1 MTICGLGDEY
11 GQISILIADASPLFR
26 SGIRQNIEGQ
36 EGFDIVGE
44 AETLKRAIALARER
58 QPQVVIL
65 GLSGHHLKT
74 WEAISSLAKHSA
86 VLTITEVDGTRET
99 LKHILKVFLSGAV
112 GCIDRMAAG
121 EELNHVVKAVV
132 SGKPAVSSG
141 VAKVLVEELLRVQG
155 FAVTTGET
163 ALHADGS
170 EDGDEDEDEAL
181 VGDESPEG
189 IKSASMRWDGREKLT
204 DREMEVLALVANG
217 KSNRAIAGRLLISE
231 KTVKN
236 HISSILRKLGMSG
249 RTEAAVWAVRRGLL
263 TEAGLKAYNQR
274 PSKNKS

>member
-1 MTICGLGDEY
+1 MTICRPGDECEE
-11 GQISILIADASPLFR
+11 ISVLIADASPLFR

-44 AETLKRAIALARER
+44 AETLERAIILAQEK
-58 QPQVVIL
+58 QPKVVIL

-74 WEAISSLAKHSA
+74 WEAISGLAEHSA
-86 VLTITEVDGTRET
+86 VLAITQVDGTRET
-99 LKHILKVFLSGAV
+99 LKHILKVFLSGAA

-121 EELNHVVKAVV
+121 EELDYVLKAVV

-141 VAKVLVEELLRVQG
+141 VAKALVEELLRLQG
-155 FAVTTGET
+155 FAVTMGEPAVCTG
-163 ALHADGS
+163 GS
-170 EDGDEDEDEAL
+170 GDA
-181 VGDESPEG
+181 DESLPGCESAEAPE
-189 IKSASMRWDGREKLT
+189 SVPRRWDGKEELT
-204 DREMEVLALVANG
+204 DREMEVLALVASG
-217 KSNRAIAGRLLISE
+217 ESNRTIAGQLLISE

-249 RTEAAVWAVRRGLL
+249 RTEAAVWAVKRGLF
-263 TEAGLKAYNQR
+263 TGTGLKAHYQG